1 MKKSIIN
8 FLVVLSLAMPCAYAK
23 NNNTI
28 KNNITNHVVEAKE
41 CNTHKSKNKGGKK
54 KTGKTKPKFNKPQK
68 LIVKHNLHQKGY
80 ASWYGGKF
88 IGRKTAS
95 GEVFS
100 ATKLTA
106 AHKTLPLGSI
116 VKVTNIKT
124 KQQVTVKIND
134 RGPFKPNRIVDLSPS
149 AARKIGLQKIGVMP
163 IKLEVISTPR

>member
-1 MKKSIIN
+1 MKKSIISI
-8 FLVVLSLAMPCAYAK
+8 LLMLSFTMPSYAK
-23 NNNTI
+23 QNFNKN
-28 KNNITNHVVEAKE
+28 NNITNHVVEAKE

-54 KTGKTKPKFNKPQK
+54 KTGKTKPKFIKPQTI
-68 LIVKHNLHQKGY
+68 IVKHSHQEGY

-95 GEVFS
+95 GEIFS
-100 ATKLTA
+100 ANKLTA
-106 AHKTLPLGSI
+106 AHKTLPLGSV

-124 KQQVTVKIND
+124 NEQVVVKIND

-149 AARKIGLQKIGVMP
+149 AARKIGLQKVGIMP